1 MIIEWNHH
9 LFSRDHTRYPWHP
22 RATYIPDESQQH
34 DDPLA
39 AYLQRMRDEGIDR
52 AVIVQPEPYGDDH
65 SLVLDALSRE
75 PDRLRASS
83 LFYPKDFDARNKLE
97 ALVKREPRIVAA
109 RFHAHRGKEMY
120 LDSFHNGGVGA
131 LWEVAA
137 ELGLIIELHIGP
149 NYADQVRESIKFF
162 PRTPVLVDH
171 LCEPAYGTIAEYAD
185 VLALAE
191 LPNVIMKLSGIDHIA
206 SDGPMYLSV
215 RRFVRLVADIFGP
228 ERVVWGGESP
238 QVIRA
243 HLSHWPQADID
254 KALGGN
260 LARLL
265 RWDSDPPI
273 YMNPR

>member
-9 LFSRDHTRYPWHP
+9 LFSNDTSRYPWHP
-22 RATYIPDESQQH
+22 RATYIPDEANQH

-39 AYLQRMRDEGIDR
+39 AYLQRMRDQGVDR

-83 LFYPKDFDARNKLE
+83 LFYPKDPDAPRKLE
-97 ALVKREPRIVAA
+97 ALVKRQPCIVAT

-120 LDSFHNGGVGA
+120 LDSFRDGGVGA
-131 LWEVAA
+131 LWEMAA

-149 NYADQVRESIKFF
+149 NYVEQVRELIGFF
-162 PRTPVLVDH
+162 PHTPVLIDH

-185 VLALAE
+185 ALALAE
-191 LPNVIMKLSGIDHIA
+191 LPNVTMKLSGIDHIA
-206 SDGPMYLSV
+206 DDAPLFTSV
-215 RRFVRLVADIFGP
+215 RRLTKLVADTFGSD
-228 ERVVWGGESP
+228 RVAWGGESP

-243 HLSHWPQADID
+243 HLSPWSEADVA
-254 KALGGN
+254 KALGVN
-260 LARLL
+260 LAKLL
-265 RWDSDPPI
+265 RW
-273 YMNPR
+273 